1 MVVVQGHVT
10 VRYAFE
16 KFPELEDVDESR
28 LVEEIR
34 KLDDKLKARKRK

>member
-1 MVVVQGHVT
+1 MKAYVL
-10 VRYAFE
+10 E
-16 KFPELEDVDESR
+16 KFPELEEVDESR

>member
-1 MVVVQGHVT
+1 MKA
-10 VRYAFE
+10 YALE
-16 KFPELEDVDESR
+16 KFPELEEVDESR